1 MEYDEKETELAKYL
15 KNSTALRNLY
25 KQCISY
31 GLNNSGEEWTD
42 WINAGDEFAKISFDI
57 YHHGFKFKQETLTK
71 LYNMK
76 LPNNII
82 VVNRVLKIIKLDNE

>member
-42 WINAGDEFAKISFDI
+42 WINAGDEFAKIS
-57 YHHGFKFKQETLTK
+57 GVGQRK
-71 LYNMK
+71 LERYGEIFINV
-76 LPNNII
+76 I
-82 VVNRVLKIIKLDNE
+82 RDY